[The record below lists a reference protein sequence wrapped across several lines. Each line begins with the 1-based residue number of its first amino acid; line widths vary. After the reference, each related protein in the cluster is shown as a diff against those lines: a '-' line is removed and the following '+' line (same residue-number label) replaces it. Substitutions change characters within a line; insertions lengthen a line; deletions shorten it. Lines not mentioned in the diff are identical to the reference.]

1 MCEGGYDGLSQCALN
16 QELNEN
22 DRWHSKML
30 LAPQLLP
37 QYSPLTCSYR
47 WIPAQINNSWTSVK
61 GLTWAGAF
69 QAQLESEFPAARG
82 KESNVWMRRMSDIL
96 SMPMTVL
103 YGLEFLRAD
112 LDWAKKDILT
122 IHVGL
127 GAFSITR

>member
-1 MCEGGYDGLSQCALN
+1 
-16 QELNEN
+16 
-22 DRWHSKML
+22 
-30 LAPQLLP
+30 
-37 QYSPLTCSYR
+37 
-47 WIPAQINNSWTSVK
+47 V
-61 GLTWAGAF
+61 
-69 QAQLESEFPAARG
+69 
-82 KESNVWMRRMSDIL
+82 SDIL